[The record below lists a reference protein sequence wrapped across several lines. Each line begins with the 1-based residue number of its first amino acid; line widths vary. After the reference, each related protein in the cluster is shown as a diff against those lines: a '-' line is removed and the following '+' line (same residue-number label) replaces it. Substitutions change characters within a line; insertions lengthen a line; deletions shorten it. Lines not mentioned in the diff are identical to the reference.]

1 MFPQINRNTHTKYHL
16 TCLNIRTYAFVSP
29 LLARGAQRPLQDK
42 DLDHLSEDHRMPELV
57 DRLEAKWRAQLHKTK
72 PSLWLA
78 LYQVLLKE
86 FIISG
91 VFTLFTSITRVSQAV
106 MLGVILSWM
115 TLYAE
120 MQGHVPN
127 ANLTA
132 NLTAWNTT
140 MKTDPDIADASLAVG
155 FLAAFGLIAIA
166 IAQIWA
172 HHTMVYFPR
181 IYFHANFFN
190 RLFDTFI

>member
-1 MFPQINRNTHTKYHL
+1 
-16 TCLNIRTYAFVSP
+16 
-29 LLARGAQRPLQDK
+29 
-42 DLDHLSEDHRMPELV
+42 MPELV
-57 DRLEAKWRAQLHKTK
+57 DRLEAKWRAQLRKTK

-120 MQGHVPN
+120 MQGRVPN
-127 ANLTA
+127 AHLTANLTA

-140 MKTDPDIADASLAVG
+140 MKTDPEIADASLAVG

-181 IYFHANFFN
+181 IFPAASTFRTQATMYIFFEIA
-190 RLFDTFI
+190 RLACMKPIPWMTYRV